1 MSEEDDCRD
10 AGQMTFFFEGYLL
23 RGVLAAKVVSVV
35 GGGRFVFGGKL
46 NWELRAVGGPRAKF
60 SWMPLRKLFAGG
72 PDAPGPGCLIMGVGA
87 ADIVTDVEWIVGANI
102 DTEGKLSGA
111 AATGGATGSEPL
123 MFSSQF
129 VVWVWASNVKKP
141 YLFDIVFSGVPFL
154 MN

>member
-1 MSEEDDCRD
+1 
-10 AGQMTFFFEGYLL
+10 
-23 RGVLAAKVVSVV
+23 
-35 GGGRFVFGGKL
+35 
-46 NWELRAVGGPRAKF
+46 
-60 SWMPLRKLFAGG
+60 
-72 PDAPGPGCLIMGVGA
+72 MGVGA

-102 DTEGKLSGA
+102 DTGGKLSGA